1 MSFERFGKV
10 SYTKETKVADFVP
23 HLEEGKIMGTQCK
36 TCGVLN
42 FPPRADCA
50 NCLSSNVEWVQLSG
64 KGKLITYTTAHFA
77 PVGFEDDAPYTLAL
91 VELEEGPRVLAHLS
105 KEITKEETKIG
116 MTLELVPVSLAE
128 GRISYELRKR

>member
-10 SYTKETKVADFVP
+10 SYTKETKVADFVH
-23 HLEEGKIMGTQCK
+23 HLEEGKIMGTKCK
-36 TCGVLN
+36 NCGALN

-50 NCLSSNVEWVQLSG
+50 NCLSSDVEWVELSG

-105 KEITKEETKIG
+105 KEISEEETKIG
-116 MTLELVPVSLAE
+116 MTLELVSINLPE
-128 GRISYELRKR
+128 GRASYELRKR

>member
-1 MSFERFGKV
+1 MNFERFGKV
-10 SYTKETKVADFVP
+10 SYTKETKVADFVH
-23 HLEEGKIMGTQCK
+23 HLEEGKIMGTRCK
-36 TCGVLN
+36 NCEALN

-50 NCLSSNVEWVQLSG
+50 SCLSSDVEWVELSG
-64 KGKLITYTTAHFA
+64 KGKLVTYTTAHFA

-105 KEITKEETKIG
+105 KEITKGETKIG
-116 MTLELVPVSLAE
+116 MALELVPVNLAE

>member
-1 MSFERFGKV
+1 
-10 SYTKETKVADFVP
+10 
-23 HLEEGKIMGTQCK
+23 LEEGKIMATKCRN
-36 TCGVLN
+36 CGEVN

-50 NCLSSNVEWVQLSG
+50 NCLSSDVEWVQLSG

-105 KEITKEETKIG
+105 KEISEEEAKIG
-116 MTLELVPVSLAE
+116 MTLELVSINLPE
-128 GRISYELRKR
+128 DRISYELRKR